1 MKKVARLRVAQN
13 EEASG
18 VGGADHVGV
27 RTTGRI
33 KKPKA
38 VFDPSDNYLPRS
50 QRPTLTT
57 SQSSSTGG
65 APVGTSLLV
74 DRKRDTPTSQH
85 QVTQE
90 SKRISQTST
99 TLGTPPTATTTAAAA
114 QTPETTAN
122 TDVCDVC
129 QKREAKRGTHA
140 KNKLIKCLDCERRVH
155 KLCLPVDFE
164 DIDTLR
170 QNYRCDN
177 CRTCDVCDAF
187 ADEPKINQPMVTCT
201 KCIKS
206 YHLTCH
212 IPNVF
217 KFQQIFRWKCN
228 KCVPVLNNGGKALP
242 VKTIREIIG
251 DEPKRTPTPQK
262 LPEQQQP
269 QELQENVNIAAAA
282 EEAKGAAAAAK
293 RALQESKGNDRAVEK
308 ITNGAGA
315 ETNMESVRG
324 SSASSTSSTSNSDS
338 SSSSSSSTN
347 TKRSAEVRSR
357 DDATTTKKQKTSID
371 EIAVNNTHTPV
382 IRYSPYEP
390 IDVPDVKDW
399 NVDQVATYFAKY
411 FPNEAHVFKEH
422 EIDGT
427 SLLLLKRSDVI
438 KKLPIKL
445 GPSLRIYS
453 LILKI
458 QTQLND
464 PTLGWNCGL

>member
-1 MKKVARLRVAQN
+1 MKKVARLRIPQQDDG
-13 EEASG
+13 SST
-18 VGGADHVGV
+18 GGQEHVGV

-50 QRPTLTT
+50 QRANIAATAY
-57 SQSSSTGG
+57 SSGTGSP
-65 APVGTSLLV
+65 ASGTYNQT
-74 DRKRDTPTSQH
+74 DRKRDTPTSNLLQS
-85 QVTQE
+85 QDAQQN
-90 SKRISQTST
+90 KRLSQSST
-99 TLGTPPTATTTAAAA
+99 ASGSTNAGS
-114 QTPETTAN
+114 TPEIATA
-122 TDVCDVC
+122 DVCDVC

-140 KNKLIKCLDCERRVH
+140 KNKLITCLQCERRVH

-164 DIDTLR
+164 DVDVLR
-170 QNYRCDN
+170 QYYKCEN
-177 CRTCDVCDAF
+177 CRKCDLCDAF
-187 ADEPKINQPMVTCT
+187 ADCEPKINQPMVTCS
-201 KCIKS
+201 KCVKS

-212 IPNVF
+212 IPNVY

-228 KCVPVLNNGGKALP
+228 KCQPSINNVSDLP

-251 DEPKRTPTPQK
+251 DEPQRAIRTQ
-262 LPEQQQP
+262 LIQQQ
-269 QELQENVNIAAAA
+269 QQQQNVSIAAAA
-282 EEAKGAAAAAK
+282 AEAKSTAAK
-293 RALQESKGNDRAVEK
+293 LSLQETQK
-308 ITNGAGA
+308 NGENGQKQDNGGP
-315 ETNMESVRG
+315 ETDASYLESGG
-324 SSASSTSSTSNSDS
+324 SSTTSSSTAS
-338 SSSSSSSTN
+338 SSSEEKVADVTAS
-347 TKRSAEVRSR
+347 KRP
-357 DDATTTKKQKTSID
+357 KPNHD
-371 EIAVNNTHTPV
+371 ETVNITPA

-399 NVDQVATYFAKY
+399 NVDQVASYFAKY
-411 FPNEAHVFKEH
+411 FPKEAHVFKEH

>member
-1 MKKVARLRVAQN
+1 MKKVARLRIAQQDDATSI
-13 EEASG
+13 ASSENM
-18 VGGADHVGV
+18 AV

-50 QRPTLTT
+50 QRVNIAATH
-57 SQSSSTGG
+57 SGSTVPAATGI
-65 APVGTSLLV
+65 SILI
-74 DRKRDTPTSQH
+74 DRKRDTPILQNQDTPQNKRLSQSSITS
-85 QVTQE
+85 
-90 SKRISQTST
+90 IGTSGSVGEIAST
-99 TLGTPPTATTTAAAA
+99 
-114 QTPETTAN
+114 EI
-122 TDVCDVC
+122 VCEVC

-140 KNKLIKCLDCERRVH
+140 RNKLISCLECERRVH
-155 KLCLPVDFE
+155 KLCLQVDFE
-164 DIDTLR
+164 DIDILR
-170 QNYRCDN
+170 QNYKCEN

-187 ADEPKINQPMVTCT
+187 NDCEPKINQPMVTCS
-201 KCIKS
+201 KCVKS

-217 KFQQIFRWKCN
+217 KYQQTFRWKCN
-228 KCVPVLNNGGKALP
+228 KCQPCINNGGSALP

-251 DEPKRTPTPQK
+251 DDSHRSNRTQF
-262 LPEQQQP
+262 LQQ
-269 QELQENVNIAAAA
+269 NINIAEAAA
-282 EEAKGAAAAAK
+282 EAKSAASK
-293 RALQESKGNDRAVEK
+293 QSTQDLQVGNDNAQK
-308 ITNGAGA
+308 QGKGGI
-315 ETNMESVRG
+315 ESDGSCLESGG
-324 SSASSTSSTSNSDS
+324 SSTTSTSSTTSSNTTSLSGDVKIGGAAA
-338 SSSSSSSTN
+338 
-347 TKRSAEVRSR
+347 TKRP
-357 DDATTTKKQKTSID
+357 KTNHD
-371 EIAVNNTHTPV
+371 ETINSNTPV

-399 NVDQVATYFAKY
+399 NADQVATYFAKY

>member
-1 MKKVARLRVAQN
+1 MKKVARLRIAQQDD
-13 EEASG
+13 ASNTG
-18 VGGADHVGV
+18 SQEHVGV

-50 QRPTLTT
+50 QRANIAA
-57 SQSSSTGG
+57 SHSSG
-65 APVGTSLLV
+65 AGSPAAGTSILI
-74 DRKRDTPTSQH
+74 DRKRDTPTSNLLQG
-85 QVTQE
+85 QDAQQN
-90 SKRISQTST
+90 KRLSQSST
-99 TLGTPPTATTTAAAA
+99 TSGTTTGGS
-114 QTPETTAN
+114 TPENATA
-122 TDVCDVC
+122 DVCDVC

-140 KNKLIKCLDCERRVH
+140 RNKLITCLECERRVH
-155 KLCLPVDFE
+155 KLCLPIDFE
-164 DIDTLR
+164 DIDVLR
-170 QNYRCDN
+170 QHYKCEN

-187 ADEPKINQPMVTCT
+187 ADCEPKINQPMVTCS
-201 KCIKS
+201 KCVKS

-212 IPNVF
+212 IPNVY

-228 KCVPVLNNGGKALP
+228 KCQPSVNSGGSVLP

-251 DEPKRTPTPQK
+251 DEPERAIRNQNSQ
-262 LPEQQQP
+262 LQQQ
-269 QELQENVNIAAAA
+269 QQQNVNIAAAA
-282 EEAKGAAAAAK
+282 AEAKSTATK
-293 RALQESKGNDRAVEK
+293 LSLQNVQKSNENGQKPGNGE
-308 ITNGAGA
+308 A
-315 ETNMESVRG
+315 ETDANYLESGG
-324 SSASSTSSTSNSDS
+324 SSATSSISTGSSNITSGSGDGKVADA
-338 SSSSSSSTN
+338 TAP
-347 TKRSAEVRSR
+347 KRPKSNQDET
-357 DDATTTKKQKTSID
+357 ATTT
-371 EIAVNNTHTPV
+371 PF

-399 NVDQVATYFAKY
+399 NIDQVASYFAKY